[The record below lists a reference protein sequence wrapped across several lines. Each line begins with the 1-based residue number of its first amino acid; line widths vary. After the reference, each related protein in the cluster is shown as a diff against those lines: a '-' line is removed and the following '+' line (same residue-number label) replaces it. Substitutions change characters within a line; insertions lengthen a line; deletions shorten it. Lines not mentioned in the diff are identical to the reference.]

1 MIIAMSGASG
11 FVGTALS
18 VYLESR
24 GHRVV
29 PIVRTGRSIKGDV
42 VYWDPKTGWVDT
54 ERLRYCEGVIHL
66 AGENIACKWTESEKR
81 EIYESRVYT
90 AGLLCRSL
98 SELDSSPKFFICAS
112 GTGCYGDRGDE
123 VVDETAPYGEG
134 FLAELCEAWE
144 FASIKLVGRMRVVNL
159 RFGMVLG
166 KDGGA
171 LKRMLPTF
179 RAGLG
184 GKFDFELRREREDLC
199 LGGVLRRCR
208 GPSGWRGRCAC
219 GCRRCRRGGV
229 WAGWRQCGESGL
241 VPAELFPQSADAGLE
256 VLHHQLLGLDVVPGL
271 RQRGIRLGERRRVL
285 PHQPHRSVRGLGAF
299 LQLAEE
305 AVKECRC
312 GTRDLVGLPQPFQ
325 RAQLPGREHAR
336 RRAPQRDGRG

>member
-184 GKFDFELRREREDLC
+184 GKFGSGKQYLSWIALEDAVNAIEFIIDNENISGPVNIVSPGPVTNKEFTKMLGKILDRPTLLGVPRCILRLI
-199 LGGVLRRCR
+199 LGEFAKEVLLTSIRAE
-208 GPSGWRGRCAC
+208 PKKLI
-219 GCRRCRRGGV
+219 
-229 WAGWRQCGESGL
+229 ESGFKFKYPEL
-241 VPAELFPQSADAGLE
+241 EAALETILRAEVNAH
-256 VLHHQLLGLDVVPGL
+256 V
-271 RQRGIRLGERRRVL
+271 
-285 PHQPHRSVRGLGAF
+285 
-299 LQLAEE
+299 
-305 AVKECRC
+305 
-312 GTRDLVGLPQPFQ
+312 
-325 RAQLPGREHAR
+325 
-336 RRAPQRDGRG
+336 DG